1 MVARVVK
8 LLCGGYNIGMIEKIE
23 NIPDFIEDIF
33 DGIMRDIERIAQD
46 KLNELKAPFKGIDYM
61 IQDFQRMLCWVKTL
75 PVRIDLILNGIDN
88 IFVGI
93 GEQLEI
99 YIQAFEMG
107 VEETGTLANY
117 SGALVKSYIACIE
130 KFIVNLYKCFL
141 YYMVDLFFKL
151 LYLPVI
157 LILWIAS
164 LFGSNG
170 YPMEESFWKTM
181 KTLDAFVY
189 NNAKFHILEF
199 PESIK
204 DDCYRCTRLRKEV
217 VEYQA
222 NHLDRVFNEDI
233 PKKLKSSKGVKTR
246 KRGQKQ
252 FDEVIHVIFCKFFTN
267 TTSRSKTKRQRSKNR
282 RNTLGLFGGRISNP
296 STWIKHFWIFKI
308 CTISAHCIDG

>member
-1 MVARVVK
+1 MGGGGSKPSFNPIDAINNAVK
-8 LLCGGYNIGMIEKIE
+8 KAEDELKKVFVDGIKNKIVTPIEDIIDDIVDEFESMIEKIE
-23 NIPDFIEDIF
+23 NIPTFIEDIF

-46 KLNELKAPFKGIDYM
+46 KLDELKKPFKGIDYM
-61 IQDFQRMLCWVKTL
+61 IQDFQRMLCWVETL

-107 VEETGTLANY
+107 VNETGTLANY

-164 LFGSNG
+164 LFGVNG

-181 KTLDAFVY
+181 KTLDAFVC

-233 PKKLKSSKGVKTR
+233 PKKLKSSKGVKTM
-246 KRGQKQ
+246 KRGLSL
-252 FDEVIHVIFCKFFTN
+252 IHI
-267 TTSRSKTKRQRSKNR
+267 
-282 RNTLGLFGGRISNP
+282 
-296 STWIKHFWIFKI
+296 
-308 CTISAHCIDG
+308 

>member
-1 MVARVVK
+1 MGGGGSKPSFNPIDAINKAVKKAEDELKRVFVDGIK
-8 LLCGGYNIGMIEKIE
+8 NKIVTPIEDIIDDIIDDFNSMIEKFE

-107 VEETGTLANY
+107 VNETGTLANY

-164 LFGSNG
+164 LFGVNG

-233 PKKLKSSKGVKTR
+233 PKKLKSSKGVKTM

-252 FDEVIHVIFCKFFTN
+252 FDEVNEFN
-267 TTSRSKTKRQRSKNR
+267 PRQPKRVV
-282 RNTLGLFGGRISNP
+282 
-296 STWIKHFWIFKI
+296 
-308 CTISAHCIDG
+308 

>member
-1 MVARVVK
+1 MGGGGSKPVNPIDAIKNAVNKATDELKRVFVDGIK
-8 LLCGGYNIGMIEKIE
+8 DKIVTPIEDIIDEIKREFESMIEKIE
-23 NIPDFIEDIF
+23 DIPGFIEDIF
-33 DGIMRDIERIAQD
+33 DEIIGDIERLAQE
-46 KLNELKAPFKGIDYM
+46 KLDDLKRPFKGIDSM
-61 IQDFQRMLCWVKTL
+61 IKDFQSLLCWVKTL

-88 IFVGI
+88 IFVGV

-107 VEETGTLANY
+107 VDETGTLANY

-164 LFGSNG
+164 LFGING

-233 PKKLKSSKGVKTR
+233 PKKLKSSKGVKTI

-252 FDEVIHVIFCKFFTN
+252 FDEVIALNPRHP
-267 TTSRSKTKRQRSKNR
+267 KRVV
-282 RNTLGLFGGRISNP
+282 
-296 STWIKHFWIFKI
+296 
-308 CTISAHCIDG
+308 

>member
-1 MVARVVK
+1 MGGGGSKPSFNPVDAIKNAVRKAEDDLKRVFVDGIK
-8 LLCGGYNIGMIEKIE
+8 DKIVSPIQGIINGMKRDFENMINKIKG
-23 NIPDFIEDIF
+23 IPGAIEDIF
-33 DGIMRDIERIAQD
+33 DGIMGEIDSIAKTALED
-46 KLNELKAPFKGIDYM
+46 LKKPFRGIDSM
-61 IQDFQRMLCWVKTL
+61 IQDFQRMLCWVETL
-75 PVRIDLILNGIDN
+75 PVRINLILDGIDN

-99 YIQAFEMG
+99 YIQAFEMS
-107 VEETGTLANY
+107 VNETGTLANY
-117 SGALVKSYIACIE
+117 SGIFVKSYIDCIE

-141 YYMVDLFFKL
+141 YYMIDLFFKL

-164 LFGSNG
+164 LFGVNG

-233 PKKLKSSKGVKTR
+233 PKKIKSSKGVKTM

-252 FDEVIHVIFCKFFTN
+252 FNEVNEFN
-267 TTSRSKTKRQRSKNR
+267 PREPKRVV
-282 RNTLGLFGGRISNP
+282 
-296 STWIKHFWIFKI
+296 
-308 CTISAHCIDG
+308 

>member
-1 MVARVVK
+1 M
-8 LLCGGYNIGMIEKIE
+8 GGGGSKVSFNPIDYINQGIEKGKEEMKKVFVDGIKDKIVTPIEDIINDITKDFKSMIQDIE
-23 NIPDFIEDIF
+23 NIPNAIEDIF
-33 DGIMRDIERIAQD
+33 DGIMGEIDRLAERALED
-46 KLNELKAPFKGIDYM
+46 LKRPFRGIDYM
-61 IQDFQRMLCWVKTL
+61 IQDFQRMLCWVETL
-75 PVRIDLILNGIDN
+75 PVRINLILNGIDN

-107 VEETGTLANY
+107 VDETGTLVNY
-117 SGALVKSYIACIE
+117 SGVFVKSYIACIE

-164 LFGSNG
+164 LFGING

-233 PKKLKSSKGVKTR
+233 PKKIKSSKGVKTM

-252 FDEVIHVIFCKFFTN
+252 FDEVNKYN
-267 TTSRSKTKRQRSKNR
+267 PRQPNR
-282 RNTLGLFGGRISNP
+282 VV
-296 STWIKHFWIFKI
+296 
-308 CTISAHCIDG
+308 

>member
-1 MVARVVK
+1 MGGGGSKPVNPIDAIKNAVNKATDELKRVFVDGIK
-8 LLCGGYNIGMIEKIE
+8 DKIVTPIEDIIDEIKREFESMIEKIE
-23 NIPDFIEDIF
+23 DIPGFIEDIF
-33 DGIMRDIERIAQD
+33 DEIIGDIERLAQE
-46 KLNELKAPFKGIDYM
+46 KLDDLKRPFKGIDSM
-61 IQDFQRMLCWVKTL
+61 IKDFQSLLCWVKTL

-88 IFVGI
+88 IFVGV

-107 VEETGTLANY
+107 VNETGTLANY

-164 LFGSNG
+164 LFGVNG

-233 PKKLKSSKGVKTR
+233 PKKLKSSKGVKTI

-252 FDEVIHVIFCKFFTN
+252 FDEVIALNPRHP
-267 TTSRSKTKRQRSKNR
+267 KRVV
-282 RNTLGLFGGRISNP
+282 
-296 STWIKHFWIFKI
+296 
-308 CTISAHCIDG
+308 

>member
-1 MVARVVK
+1 MGGGGSKPVNPIDAIKNAVNKATDELKRVFVDGIK
-8 LLCGGYNIGMIEKIE
+8 DKIVTPIEDIIDEIKREFESMIEKIE
-23 NIPDFIEDIF
+23 DIPGFIEDIF
-33 DGIMRDIERIAQD
+33 DEIIGDIERLAQE
-46 KLNELKAPFKGIDYM
+46 KLDDLKRPFKGIDSM
-61 IQDFQRMLCWVKTL
+61 IKDFQSLLCWVKTL

-88 IFVGI
+88 IFVGV

-107 VEETGTLANY
+107 VDETGTLANY

-164 LFGSNG
+164 LFGVNG

-233 PKKLKSSKGVKTR
+233 PKKLKSSKGVKTI

-252 FDEVIHVIFCKFFTN
+252 FDEVIALNPRHP
-267 TTSRSKTKRQRSKNR
+267 KRVV
-282 RNTLGLFGGRISNP
+282 
-296 STWIKHFWIFKI
+296 
-308 CTISAHCIDG
+308 

>member
-1 MVARVVK
+1 MGGGGSKPVNPIDAIKNAVNKATDELKRVFVDGIK
-8 LLCGGYNIGMIEKIE
+8 DKIVTPIEDIIDEIKREFESMIEKIE
-23 NIPDFIEDIF
+23 DIPGFIEDIF
-33 DGIMRDIERIAQD
+33 DEIIGDIERLAQE
-46 KLNELKAPFKGIDYM
+46 KLDDLKRPFKGIDSM
-61 IQDFQRMLCWVKTL
+61 IKDFQSLLCWVKTL

-107 VEETGTLANY
+107 VNETGTLANY

-164 LFGSNG
+164 LFGING

-233 PKKLKSSKGVKTR
+233 PKKLKSSKGVKTM

-252 FDEVIHVIFCKFFTN
+252 FDEVNEFN
-267 TTSRSKTKRQRSKNR
+267 PRQPKRVV
-282 RNTLGLFGGRISNP
+282 
-296 STWIKHFWIFKI
+296 
-308 CTISAHCIDG
+308 

>member
-1 MVARVVK
+1 MGGGGSKPVNPIDAIKNAVNKAKDELKRVFVDGIK
-8 LLCGGYNIGMIEKIE
+8 DKIVTPIEDIIDEIKREFESMIEKIE
-23 NIPDFIEDIF
+23 DIPGFIEDIF
-33 DGIMRDIERIAQD
+33 DEIIGDIERLAQE
-46 KLNELKAPFKGIDYM
+46 KLDDLKRPFKGIDSM
-61 IQDFQRMLCWVKTL
+61 IKDFQSLLCWVKSL

-93 GEQLEI
+93 AEQLEI

-107 VEETGTLANY
+107 VDETGTLANY

-164 LFGSNG
+164 LFGFNG

-181 KTLDAFVY
+181 KTLDSFVY

-233 PKKLKSSKGVKTR
+233 PKKLKSSKGVKTM

-252 FDEVIHVIFCKFFTN
+252 FDEVNEFN
-267 TTSRSKTKRQRSKNR
+267 PRQPKRVV
-282 RNTLGLFGGRISNP
+282 
-296 STWIKHFWIFKI
+296 
-308 CTISAHCIDG
+308 

>member
-1 MVARVVK
+1 MGGGGSKPSFNPIDAINNAVK
-8 LLCGGYNIGMIEKIE
+8 KAEDELKKVFVDGIKNKIVTPIEDIIDDIVDEFESMIEKIE
-23 NIPDFIEDIF
+23 NIPTFIEDIF

-46 KLNELKAPFKGIDYM
+46 KLDELKKPFKGIDYM

-164 LFGSNG
+164 LFGVNG

-233 PKKLKSSKGVKTR
+233 PKKLKSSKGVKTM

-252 FDEVIHVIFCKFFTN
+252 FDEVNEFN
-267 TTSRSKTKRQRSKNR
+267 PRQPKRVV
-282 RNTLGLFGGRISNP
+282 
-296 STWIKHFWIFKI
+296 
-308 CTISAHCIDG
+308 

>member
-1 MVARVVK
+1 M
-8 LLCGGYNIGMIEKIE
+8 GGGGSKVSFNPIDYINQGIEKGKKAAEDVFIKGIKNEIVSPIE
-23 NIPDFIEDIF
+23 GIINGIKKDFENMIKKIEGIPTAIEDIF
-33 DGIMRDIERIAQD
+33 DGIMGEIDGLARRALRD
-46 KLNELKAPFKGIDYM
+46 LKRPFRGVDSM
-61 IQDFQRMLCWVKTL
+61 IQDFQRMLCWVETL
-75 PVRIDLILNGIDN
+75 PVRINLILDGIDN

-107 VEETGTLANY
+107 VDETGTLANY
-117 SGALVKSYIACIE
+117 SGALVKSYIGCIE

-164 LFGSNG
+164 LFGVNG

-233 PKKLKSSKGVKTR
+233 PKKLKSSKGVKTM

-252 FDEVIHVIFCKFFTN
+252 FNEVNEFN
-267 TTSRSKTKRQRSKNR
+267 PREPKRVV
-282 RNTLGLFGGRISNP
+282 
-296 STWIKHFWIFKI
+296 
-308 CTISAHCIDG
+308 

>member
-1 MVARVVK
+1 MGGGGSKPVNPIDAIKNAVNKATDELKRVFVDGIK
-8 LLCGGYNIGMIEKIE
+8 DKIVTPIEDIIDEIKREFESMIEKIE
-23 NIPDFIEDIF
+23 DIPGFIEDIF
-33 DGIMRDIERIAQD
+33 DEIIGDIERLAQE
-46 KLNELKAPFKGIDYM
+46 KLDDLKRPFKGIDSM
-61 IQDFQRMLCWVKTL
+61 IKDFQSLLCWVKTL

-107 VEETGTLANY
+107 VNETGTLANY

-164 LFGSNG
+164 LFGING

-233 PKKLKSSKGVKTR
+233 PKKLKSSKGVKTI

-252 FDEVIHVIFCKFFTN
+252 FDEVIALNPRHP
-267 TTSRSKTKRQRSKNR
+267 KRVV
-282 RNTLGLFGGRISNP
+282 
-296 STWIKHFWIFKI
+296 
-308 CTISAHCIDG
+308 

>member
-1 MVARVVK
+1 MGGGGSKPSFNPIDAINNAVKKAEDELKRVFVDGIK
-8 LLCGGYNIGMIEKIE
+8 NKIVTPIEDIIDDIVDEFESMIEKIE
-23 NIPDFIEDIF
+23 NIPTFIEDIF

-46 KLNELKAPFKGIDYM
+46 KLDELKKPFKGIDYM

-164 LFGSNG
+164 LFGVNG

-233 PKKLKSSKGVKTR
+233 PKKLKSSKGVKTI

-252 FDEVIHVIFCKFFTN
+252 FDEVIALNPRHP
-267 TTSRSKTKRQRSKNR
+267 KRVV
-282 RNTLGLFGGRISNP
+282 
-296 STWIKHFWIFKI
+296 
-308 CTISAHCIDG
+308 

>member
-1 MVARVVK
+1 MGGGGSKPSFNPIDAINNAVKKAEDELKRVFVDGIK
-8 LLCGGYNIGMIEKIE
+8 NKIVTPIEDIIDDIIDDFNSMIEKIE

-46 KLNELKAPFKGIDYM
+46 KLDELKKPFKGIDYM

-107 VEETGTLANY
+107 VNETGTLANY

-164 LFGSNG
+164 LFGVNG

-233 PKKLKSSKGVKTR
+233 PKKIKSSKGVKTM

-252 FDEVIHVIFCKFFTN
+252 FDEVNEFN
-267 TTSRSKTKRQRSKNR
+267 PRQPKRVV
-282 RNTLGLFGGRISNP
+282 
-296 STWIKHFWIFKI
+296 
-308 CTISAHCIDG
+308 

>member
-1 MVARVVK
+1 MGGGGSKPSFNPIDAINNAVKKAEDELKRVFVDGIK
-8 LLCGGYNIGMIEKIE
+8 NKIVTPIEDIIDDIVDEFESMIEKIE
-23 NIPDFIEDIF
+23 NIPTFIEDIF

-46 KLNELKAPFKGIDYM
+46 KLDELKKPFKGIDYM

-88 IFVGI
+88 IFVGV

-107 VEETGTLANY
+107 VNETGTLANY

-164 LFGSNG
+164 LFGVNG

-233 PKKLKSSKGVKTR
+233 PKKLKSSKGVKTI

-252 FDEVIHVIFCKFFTN
+252 FDEVIALNPRHP
-267 TTSRSKTKRQRSKNR
+267 KRVV
-282 RNTLGLFGGRISNP
+282 
-296 STWIKHFWIFKI
+296 
-308 CTISAHCIDG
+308 

>member
-1 MVARVVK
+1 M
-8 LLCGGYNIGMIEKIE
+8 GGGGSKVSFNPIEAIKNAVNKAEDALKKVFVDGIKDKIVTPIEDIIDDIVDEFNSMIEKIE
-23 NIPDFIEDIF
+23 NIPTFIEDIF
-33 DGIMRDIERIAQD
+33 DGIMEDIERIAQD
-46 KLNELKAPFKGIDYM
+46 KLDELKKPFKGIDSL

-107 VEETGTLANY
+107 VDETGTLVNY

-164 LFGSNG
+164 LFGVNG

-233 PKKLKSSKGVKTR
+233 PKKIKSSKGVKTM

-252 FDEVIHVIFCKFFTN
+252 FDEVNEFN
-267 TTSRSKTKRQRSKNR
+267 PRQPKRVV
-282 RNTLGLFGGRISNP
+282 
-296 STWIKHFWIFKI
+296 
-308 CTISAHCIDG
+308 

>member
-1 MVARVVK
+1 MGGGGSKPSFNPIDAINNAVKKAEDELKRVFVDGIK
-8 LLCGGYNIGMIEKIE
+8 NKIVTPIEDIIDDIVDEFESMIEKIE
-23 NIPDFIEDIF
+23 NIPTFIEDIF
-33 DGIMRDIERIAQD
+33 DEIIGDIERLAQE
-46 KLNELKAPFKGIDYM
+46 KLDDLKRPFKGIDSM
-61 IQDFQRMLCWVKTL
+61 IKDFQSLLCWVKTL

-88 IFVGI
+88 IFVGV

-107 VEETGTLANY
+107 VDETGTLANY

-164 LFGSNG
+164 LFGVNG

-233 PKKLKSSKGVKTR
+233 PKKLKSSKGVKTI

-252 FDEVIHVIFCKFFTN
+252 FDEVIALNPRHP
-267 TTSRSKTKRQRSKNR
+267 KRVV
-282 RNTLGLFGGRISNP
+282 
-296 STWIKHFWIFKI
+296 
-308 CTISAHCIDG
+308 

>member
-1 MVARVVK
+1 MGGGGSKPVNPIDAIKNAVNKATDELKRVFVDGIK
-8 LLCGGYNIGMIEKIE
+8 DKIVTPIEDIIDEIKREFESMIEKIE
-23 NIPDFIEDIF
+23 DIPGFIEDIF
-33 DGIMRDIERIAQD
+33 DEIIGDIERLAQE
-46 KLNELKAPFKGIDYM
+46 KLDDLKRPFKGIDSM
-61 IQDFQRMLCWVKTL
+61 IKDFQSLLCWVKTL

-88 IFVGI
+88 IFVGV

-107 VEETGTLANY
+107 VDETGTLANY

-164 LFGSNG
+164 LFGING
-170 YPMEESFWKTM
+170 YPMDESFWKTM

-233 PKKLKSSKGVKTR
+233 PKKLKSSKGVKTI

-252 FDEVIHVIFCKFFTN
+252 FDEVIALNPRHP
-267 TTSRSKTKRQRSKNR
+267 KRVV
-282 RNTLGLFGGRISNP
+282 
-296 STWIKHFWIFKI
+296 
-308 CTISAHCIDG
+308 

>member
-1 MVARVVK
+1 MGGGGSKPSFNPVDAIKNAVKKAEDDLKRVFVDGIK
-8 LLCGGYNIGMIEKIE
+8 DKIVSPIQGIINGMKRDFENMINKIKG
-23 NIPDFIEDIF
+23 IPGAIEDIF
-33 DGIMRDIERIAQD
+33 DGIMGEIDGLARRALED
-46 KLNELKAPFKGIDYM
+46 LKRPFRGVDSM
-61 IQDFQRMLCWVKTL
+61 IQDFQRMLCWVETL
-75 PVRIDLILNGIDN
+75 PVRINLILDGIDN

-107 VEETGTLANY
+107 VDETGTLVNY
-117 SGALVKSYIACIE
+117 SGIFVKSYIDCIE

-141 YYMVDLFFKL
+141 YYMIDLFFKL

-164 LFGSNG
+164 LFGVNG

-233 PKKLKSSKGVKTR
+233 PKKIKSSKGVKTM

-252 FDEVIHVIFCKFFTN
+252 FNEVNEFN
-267 TTSRSKTKRQRSKNR
+267 PREPKRVV
-282 RNTLGLFGGRISNP
+282 
-296 STWIKHFWIFKI
+296 
-308 CTISAHCIDG
+308 

>member
-1 MVARVVK
+1 MGGGGSKPSFNPIDAINKAVKKAEDELKRVFVDGIK
-8 LLCGGYNIGMIEKIE
+8 NKIVTPIEDIIDDIIDDFNSMIEKIE

-46 KLNELKAPFKGIDYM
+46 KLDELKKPFKGIDYM
-61 IQDFQRMLCWVKTL
+61 IQDFQRMLCWVETL

-107 VEETGTLANY
+107 VNETGTLANY

-164 LFGSNG
+164 LFGVNG

-233 PKKLKSSKGVKTR
+233 PKKIKSSKGVKTM

-252 FDEVIHVIFCKFFTN
+252 FDEVNEFN
-267 TTSRSKTKRQRSKNR
+267 PRQPKRVV
-282 RNTLGLFGGRISNP
+282 
-296 STWIKHFWIFKI
+296 
-308 CTISAHCIDG
+308 

>member
-1 MVARVVK
+1 MGGGGSKPSFNPIDAINNAVKKAEDELKRVFVDGIK
-8 LLCGGYNIGMIEKIE
+8 NKIVTPIEDIIDDIVDEFESMIEKIE
-23 NIPDFIEDIF
+23 DIPGFIEDIF
-33 DGIMRDIERIAQD
+33 DEIIGDIERLAQE
-46 KLNELKAPFKGIDYM
+46 KLDDLKRPFKGIDSM
-61 IQDFQRMLCWVKTL
+61 IKDFQSLLCWVKTL

-88 IFVGI
+88 IFVGV

-107 VEETGTLANY
+107 VDETGTLANY

-164 LFGSNG
+164 LFGING

-233 PKKLKSSKGVKTR
+233 PKKIKSSKGVKTM

-252 FDEVIHVIFCKFFTN
+252 FDEVNEFN
-267 TTSRSKTKRQRSKNR
+267 PRQPKRVV
-282 RNTLGLFGGRISNP
+282 
-296 STWIKHFWIFKI
+296 
-308 CTISAHCIDG
+308 

>member
-1 MVARVVK
+1 MGGGGSKPANPIDAIKNAVK
-8 LLCGGYNIGMIEKIE
+8 KAEDDLKKVFVDGIKNKIVTPIEDIIDDIVDEFESMIEKIE
-23 NIPDFIEDIF
+23 NIPTFIEDIF

-46 KLNELKAPFKGIDYM
+46 KLDELKKPFKGIDYM

-164 LFGSNG
+164 LFGVNG

-233 PKKLKSSKGVKTR
+233 PKKLKSSKGVKTM

-252 FDEVIHVIFCKFFTN
+252 FDEVNEFN
-267 TTSRSKTKRQRSKNR
+267 PRQPKRVV
-282 RNTLGLFGGRISNP
+282 
-296 STWIKHFWIFKI
+296 
-308 CTISAHCIDG
+308 

>member
-1 MVARVVK
+1 MGGGGSKPSFNPIDAINNAVKKAEDELKRVFVDGIK
-8 LLCGGYNIGMIEKIE
+8 NKIVTPIEDIIDDIIDDFNSMIEKIE

-61 IQDFQRMLCWVKTL
+61 IQDFQRMLCWVETL

-88 IFVGI
+88 IFVGV

-107 VEETGTLANY
+107 VDETGTLANY

-164 LFGSNG
+164 LFGING

-233 PKKLKSSKGVKTR
+233 PKKLKSSKGVKTM

-252 FDEVIHVIFCKFFTN
+252 FDEVNEFN
-267 TTSRSKTKRQRSKNR
+267 PRQPKRVV
-282 RNTLGLFGGRISNP
+282 
-296 STWIKHFWIFKI
+296 
-308 CTISAHCIDG
+308 

>member
-1 MVARVVK
+1 MGGGGSKPSFNPIDAINNAVKKAEDELKRVFVDGIK
-8 LLCGGYNIGMIEKIE
+8 NKIVTPIEDIIDDIIDDFNSMIEKIE
-23 NIPDFIEDIF
+23 NIPTFIEDIF

-61 IQDFQRMLCWVKTL
+61 IQDFQRMLCWVETL

-107 VEETGTLANY
+107 VNETGTLANY

-164 LFGSNG
+164 LFGVNG

-233 PKKLKSSKGVKTR
+233 PKKLKSSKGVKTM

-252 FDEVIHVIFCKFFTN
+252 FDEVNEFN
-267 TTSRSKTKRQRSKNR
+267 PRQPKRVV
-282 RNTLGLFGGRISNP
+282 
-296 STWIKHFWIFKI
+296 
-308 CTISAHCIDG
+308 

>member
-1 MVARVVK
+1 MGGGGSKPSFNPIDAINNAVKKAEDELKRVFVDGIK
-8 LLCGGYNIGMIEKIE
+8 NKIVTPIEDIIDDIVDEFESMIEKIE
-23 NIPDFIEDIF
+23 NIPTFIEDIF

-46 KLNELKAPFKGIDYM
+46 KLDELKKPFKGIDYM

-164 LFGSNG
+164 LFGVNG

-233 PKKLKSSKGVKTR
+233 PKKLKSSKGVKTM

-252 FDEVIHVIFCKFFTN
+252 FDEVNEFN
-267 TTSRSKTKRQRSKNR
+267 PRQPKRVV
-282 RNTLGLFGGRISNP
+282 
-296 STWIKHFWIFKI
+296 
-308 CTISAHCIDG
+308 

>member
-1 MVARVVK
+1 MGGGGSKPVNPIDAIKNAVKKAEDELKRVFVDGIK
-8 LLCGGYNIGMIEKIE
+8 NKIVTPIEDIIDDIVDEFESMIEKIE
-23 NIPDFIEDIF
+23 NIPTFIEDIF

-46 KLNELKAPFKGIDYM
+46 KLDELKKPFKGIDYM

-164 LFGSNG
+164 LFGVNG

-233 PKKLKSSKGVKTR
+233 PKKLKSSKGVKTM

-252 FDEVIHVIFCKFFTN
+252 FDEVNEFN
-267 TTSRSKTKRQRSKNR
+267 PRQPKRVV
-282 RNTLGLFGGRISNP
+282 
-296 STWIKHFWIFKI
+296 
-308 CTISAHCIDG
+308 